1 MLIWPPDLKSEEARA
16 VQANIMSVT
25 VQGRAQD
32 RDADLDHLQQFEV
45 ETDTGHRYV
54 VTCEGPPVGSP
65 SDWKV
70 TSADDRH
77 LVGSVRLLGAGM
89 PGATNYRYKRAGALL
104 AGGKQFDLWNA
115 VMAPAGRAYNQR
127 SATSRSS

>member
-1 MLIWPPDLKSEEARA
+1 M
-16 VQANIMSVT
+16 QANIRSVT

-32 RDADLDHLQQFEV
+32 RDADLDHVQQFEV
-45 ETDTGHRYV
+45 ETDTGNRYV

-70 TSADDRH
+70 TSADDGL

-115 VMAPAGRAYNQR
+115 VQSLLR
-127 SATSRSS
+127 